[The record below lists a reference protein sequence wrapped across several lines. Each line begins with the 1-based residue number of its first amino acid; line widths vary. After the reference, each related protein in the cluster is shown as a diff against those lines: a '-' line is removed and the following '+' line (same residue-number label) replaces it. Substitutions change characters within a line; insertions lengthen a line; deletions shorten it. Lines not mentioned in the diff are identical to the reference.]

1 MGSRAVSK
9 PLYKRAVL
17 WVPIICVLVL
27 ALVAVVVCGFL
38 VAKQALAV
46 RDSLNKALPLV
57 STIQEHVTSGDIEA
71 AKSSVSDL
79 EKYTEQARS
88 DTGGFLWDIGEG
100 VPVLGNNLVA
110 VRTTAEVADSL
121 ATKVV
126 KPLSQFSLDD
136 LKPVDGKINVDQI
149 SALGETVTNALEATT
164 TSQKRFDSLNR
175 DGLVDQI
182 TSAMDKIEPKLTEVS
197 DLLGAAKQATD
208 VLPAALGADGPRN
221 YLMLFQNNAEARGTG
236 GNPASILLVNVTDGA
251 ITIADQA
258 SSRDFTN
265 GGPELITDI
274 DEQTLKLYGDKIGR
288 YMMDM
293 TLTPDF
299 TTTADIATAW
309 WGTYS
314 DMKIDGVMSLDPVA
328 LSYLLKATGPI
339 ELETGDTL
347 TSENAV
353 SLLLNETYFRY
364 EDPDMQDLFF
374 AAAAG
379 SIFDALTQGDLD
391 IKELITQLT
400 VVIDQGRLL
409 YSSSDDAEN
418 ALFAGTRVAG
428 ALPESNADDNVA
440 GVYIND
446 TTGSK
451 MDFYMNMTIG
461 AEQTCT
467 ADAASTAATVT
478 LSNILDPA
486 KADSLPDYIQG
497 PYYKH
502 GRIATDVV
510 LYAPVGQTIEN
521 VTVNG
526 KTVTPNYSG
535 EHLGRSVAK
544 ISVTTDPGTQTV
556 IGYTLTGGADADAAP
571 LDFWHTPMVR
581 ETPVDVARCKA

>member
-1 MGSRAVSK
+1 MGSRAVTK

-17 WVPIICVLVL
+17 WVPLISVLVL
-27 ALVAVVVCGFL
+27 ALVAIAICGLLVV
-38 VAKQALAV
+38 KQALAV

-57 STIQEHVTSGDIEA
+57 STIQEHVTSGDIDA
-71 AKSSVSDL
+71 AKSSVADL

-88 DTGGFLWDIGEG
+88 DTGGFLWDIGEN

-136 LKPVDGKINVDQI
+136 LKPVDGRIDVDQI
-149 SALGETVTNALEATT
+149 SALGDTVTGALETT
-164 TSQKRFDSLNR
+164 TASQKRLDSLDR

-182 TSAMDKIEPKLTEVS
+182 TSAMDKIEPKLNEVA

-221 YLMLFQNNAEARGTG
+221 YLMLFQNNAESRGTG

-258 SSRDFTN
+258 SSRDFSN

-274 DEQTLKLYGDKIGR
+274 DDETLKLYGDKIGR

-299 TTTADIATAW
+299 PTTADIATAW

-314 DMKIDGVMSLDPVA
+314 DTPIDGVVSLDPVA

-347 TSENAV
+347 TPDNAV

-364 EDPDMQDLFF
+364 EDPDLQDLFF

-391 IKELITQLT
+391 IKELISQLT
-400 VVIDQGRLL
+400 IVIDQGRLL
-409 YSSSDDAEN
+409 YSSSDEAEN
-418 ALFAGTRVAG
+418 ALFADTRVAG
-428 ALPESNADDNVA
+428 TLPESNDETNVA

-451 MDFYMNMTIG
+451 MDYYMDVAIDV
-461 AEQTCT
+461 EQSCA
-467 ADAASTAATVT
+467 ADATSTATTVT
-478 LSNILDPA
+478 LSNVLDPA
-486 KADSLPDYIQG
+486 KADDLPGYIQG
-497 PYYKH
+497 PYYDH

-510 LYAPVGQTIEN
+510 LYAPVGQTITD

-526 KTVTPNYSG
+526 KSKKPNYQG
-535 EHLGRSVAK
+535 EHLGRNVAK
-544 ISVTTDPGTQTV
+544 ISVTTDPGQQTV
-556 IGYTLTGGADADAAP
+556 ISYTLSGKTDADAAP
-571 LDFWHTPMVR
+571 LEFWHTPMVR
-581 ETPVDVARCKA
+581 ETPVEVARCD